1 MSERT
6 IHPLL
11 KLALEVG
18 PIAIFFLA
26 YRMAPVA
33 EGLDATER
41 QLEQILFATAVFV
54 PTILASLGLASPS
67 RASCRR
73 WRSSPRSWSTV
84 FGGLTLILRDDTFV
98 KMKPTILYALFA
110 GILGFGLLRGQSY
123 LKYLMDELI
132 PMQDRRLA
140 RCSRAVSWSSTSFL
154 AVLNEVVWRGW
165 GTDVWVNFRTF
176 VLPLANVA
184 FVMARSRC
192 SRATPRRP
200 SRRTHRRLSV
210 PKVGDCGASGG
221 GEAGGFL
228 EQDRVARGEAGRV
241 VVVAAAEHAR
251 DRRCRGRAPSRAR
264 GRRAPAARRRS
275 APSRPSRSVACGST
289 PAL

>member
-1 MSERT
+1 MAART

-26 YRMAPVA
+26 YRMAPVD
-33 EGLDATER
+33 EGLAVAER

-54 PTILASLGLASPS
+54 PAILATLA
-67 RASCRR
+67 ASYVLTRKL
-73 WRSSPRSWSTV
+73 PKMAVITAVVVTV

-110 GILGFGLLRGQSY
+110 GILGWGLLRGQSY

-132 PMQDRRLA
+132 PMQDVGWLIFTRRFVAFYL
-140 RCSRAVSWSSTSFL
+140 FL

-176 VLPLANVA
+176 VLPLANFG
-184 FVMARSRC
+184 FVMAQ
-192 SRATPRRP
+192 
-200 SRRTHRRLSV
+200 V
-210 PKVGDCGASGG
+210 PVFTRYA
-221 GEAGGFL
+221 
-228 EQDRVARGEAGRV
+228 
-241 VVVAAAEHAR
+241 
-251 DRRCRGRAPSRAR
+251 
-264 GRRAPAARRRS
+264 APAE
-275 APSRPSRSVACGST
+275 
-289 PAL
+289 PAERTDP